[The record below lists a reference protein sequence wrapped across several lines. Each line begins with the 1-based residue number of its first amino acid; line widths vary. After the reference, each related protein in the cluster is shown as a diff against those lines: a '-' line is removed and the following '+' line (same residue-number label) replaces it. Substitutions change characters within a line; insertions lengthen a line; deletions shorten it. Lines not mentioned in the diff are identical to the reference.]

1 MKKSRVDEVY
11 AKTWLLLYTR
21 NVPVQ
26 SWLKRYHVYAH
37 ACTPVRN
44 GGVARAC
51 EAIVGFKVHEAD
63 LCVMLQMFSCEF
75 QLFQYTD
82 HFRYIMPI
90 GAGAAPSL
98 HPIPFHLGKS
108 CNDVYLGSE

>member
-1 MKKSRVDEVY
+1 MKYMRRLGYFYIREMFPCSPGSDVTTFTRMRVRLCE
-11 AKTWLLLYTR
+11 TGEWL
-21 NVPVQ
+21 
-26 SWLKRYHVYAH
+26 
-37 ACTPVRN
+37 ACS
-44 GGVARAC
+44 ARAC

-90 GAGAAPSL
+90 GSGASPSL